1 MQVES
6 KDGKIR
12 FFFEKE
18 AQTEQEEEAQKKA
31 VLSAVEEI
39 RKMKKINLKLIIIV
53 LIFSISAL
61 LFHFYVQK
69 VQQNPEY
76 IAQIQSEN
84 LEIEQNIV
92 KQILDRKA
100 KELGLKPI
108 HSQNPDIKNYLNLY
122 LQKSTTIW
130 DSDSNTAITYNGQ
143 DIVVKAVKL
152 ANGNTI
158 FTLKNK
164 NYYLKEE

>member
-12 FFFEKE
+12 FYFEKE
-18 AQTEQEEEAQKKA
+18 AQTPQEEEAQKKA

-53 LIFSISAL
+53 LFFSISAL

-76 IAQIQSEN
+76 ITQIQSEN
-84 LEIEQNIV
+84 LEIEQ
-92 KQILDRKA
+92 ILV
-100 KELGLKPI
+100 LKGKIIEINGFPCFI
-108 HSQNPDIKNYLNLY
+108 QDIKLE
-122 LQKSTTIW
+122 S
-130 DSDSNTAITYNGQ
+130 
-143 DIVVKAVKL
+143 KL
-152 ANGNTI
+152 DV
-158 FTLKNK
+158 FTLITDNNIHLKCKIEDLSQIKNK
-164 NYYLKEE
+164 IIEVKD